1 MGGPGVKIAALPGG
15 RFVAAGYAVSGDGY
29 DADKAAVWDPSCP
42 ARPVCEYTGHTNSV
56 ICVASLPEN
65 LVASGSAD
73 RNVHIWKADTGAHV
87 ATLQGHTDSVWALA
101 VLSDGRLA
109 SGSDDKTVRLW
120 DVSNPASAPRVLQHT
135 GGVYALAA
143 LDGGILAS
151 GCWNNKVLRCQ
162 ERQ

>member
-1 MGGPGVKIAALPGG
+1 MGGTGVKIAALPGG

-87 ATLQGHTDSVWALA
+87 ATLQGHTSRVYALT
-101 VLSDGRLA
+101 VLSDGHLA
-109 SGSDDKTVRLW
+109 SGSGDNTVRLW
-120 DVSNPASAPRVLQHT
+120 DVSNPTSAPAPRVLQH
-135 GGVYALAA
+135 GGNVVALAA

-151 GCWNNKVLRCQ
+151 GCWDGKVYLCAA
-162 ERQ
+162 